1 LVLITAIM
9 NGPTGPT
16 SGSSS
21 AACPGGC
28 GGPWNPGVRP
38 NGLIMI
44 ASSDGS
50 FWIAAMVAAPLAAV
64 PPERPPAIPR
74 TRPFT
79 RFTGP
84 PSFAFAVSSQK

>member
-1 LVLITAIM
+1 MLITAIM

-21 AACPGGC
+21 ADVPGGW
-28 GGPWNPGVRP
+28 GGPWKPGVRP

-44 ASSDGS
+44 AISEGS

-64 PPERPPAIPR
+64 PPESPPSMPR

-79 RFTGP
+79 RATGP